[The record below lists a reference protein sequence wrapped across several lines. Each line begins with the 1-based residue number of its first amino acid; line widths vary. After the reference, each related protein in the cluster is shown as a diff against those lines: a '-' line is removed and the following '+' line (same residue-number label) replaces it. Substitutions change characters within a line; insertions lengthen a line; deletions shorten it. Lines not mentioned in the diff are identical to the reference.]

1 MAAIDT
7 STEEIG
13 QLKNNLFRST
23 YTCNTYCIY
32 LLDDY
37 N

>member
-13 QLKNNLFRST
+13 QLKNNLFIIEARTHVIHTVS
-23 YTCNTYCIY
+23 IY
-32 LLDDY
+32 
-37 N
+37 

>member
-13 QLKNNLFRST
+13 QLKNNLFIIEART
-23 YTCNTYCIY
+23 HVVHIY